1 MVGRLTLALTL
12 FLSPLIAQVAQ
23 AQPLSDRVPA
33 DALVYVGWQGSER
46 LPAAYDNSRLKAAL
60 DTSGLRQ
67 FVDESIPQLMRLAA
81 RQDREAEHMVAVLN
95 SLVLPMLKHPTAV
108 YFAGVDFGQQPVPK
122 FAILCD
128 AGPQADAIVQQLNQ
142 LLAMAGQAP
151 FPVMAYK
158 HETLAVLSVGYAKQ
172 GDAVATAD
180 KSITSAPAFKAA
192 MAHAGKEPMFVAYAD
207 TAAGMALVEKIGQ
220 QVNDAD
226 FNQNWPKVRDA
237 LGLAGLKQLICTAGF
252 DGQDW
257 GSQIF
262 IAAPAP
268 RKGLLAML
276 DAKPLSD
283 EALAAVPRTA
293 NWMIVARFDIA
304 GFLKGVREAGANF
317 DPNFPRMFDQGV
329 GAAQAAT
336 MVNPMQLFE
345 SFGDEWAIFVDP
357 NTVGIGPLGL
367 TAVNRLRDPAVAEQN
382 LKKLHT
388 ALDNVINSNLP
399 RENPPIR
406 INFATSKVGD
416 LTVYHVKAPFFSP
429 AWTIKDGNLY
439 AGLYVQT
446 VTEAASRG
454 GSKQGSILEN
464 EKFQAL
470 RTRLGN
476 AGRAQ
481 SLSFVDLQDTAKENY
496 QFLLLASQVAHGF
509 ADMFGAETPAFL
521 IPPLKKLMPHL
532 APAGGVTWTDDAGWH
547 ARGVEPFPG
556 SQALASQGG
565 LVLAAAPLAVGV
577 AVPATFKARQQAERV
592 RAASNLRQIG
602 MGCMLYAN
610 ENRGK
615 YPPDLGALLQ
625 HDLNPDV
632 FVTGRGAQVPP
643 DVRAAAPDVQA
654 QWVNKNAD
662 FVYLGAGLNANVDAA
677 ADRVVAHEKFELGVN
692 GGINVL
698 FADGHVE
705 WMPTQMA
712 MDRVEQQKKPK

>member
-1 MVGRLTLALTL
+1 MVGRLILALTL
-12 FLSPLIAQVAQ
+12 FLSPLVAQ

-33 DALVYVGWQGSER
+33 DAIVYVGWQGSEK
-46 LPAAYDNSRLKAAL
+46 LPAAYDKSRLKAAL
-60 DTSGLRQ
+60 DESGLRQ
-67 FVDESIPQLMRLAA
+67 FVNESIPQLMRAGA
-81 RQDREAEHMVAVLN
+81 KADREAREMIQVVN
-95 SLVLPMLKHPTAV
+95 TLVFPMLKHPTAV
-108 YFAGVDFGQQPVPK
+108 YFAGVEFGQQPVPK

-128 AGPQADAIVQQLNQ
+128 AGPQADAVVQQLNQ
-142 LLAMAGQAP
+142 LLAMAGPAP
-151 FPVMAYK
+151 FPVLAYK
-158 HETLAVLSVGYAKQ
+158 HETLAVLSVGYARQ

-180 KSITSAPAFKAA
+180 KSITSAPAFRSA
-192 MAHAGKEPMFVAYAD
+192 MARVGKEPMFVAYAD
-207 TAAGMALVEKIGQ
+207 TAAGIALVERIGQ

-237 LGLAGLKQLICTAGF
+237 LGLAGLKQLIVTSGF

-257 GSQIF
+257 STQCF

-276 DAKPLSD
+276 DAKPVSDAALS
-283 EALAAVPRTA
+283 AVPKTA
-293 NWMIVARFDIA
+293 NWMMVTRFDVA
-304 GFLKGVREAGANF
+304 GLLKAIRDGGGNF
-317 DPNFPRMFDQGV
+317 NPEFPRMFDQGL

-345 SFGDEWAIFVDP
+345 SMGDEWVVYVDP
-357 NTVGIGPLGL
+357 TTIGIGPLGL
-367 TAVNRLRDPAVAEQN
+367 TVVNRLRDPAVAEAN
-382 LKKLHT
+382 LRKLHT

-406 INFATSKVGD
+406 VNFATSKVGD
-416 LTVYHVKAPFFSP
+416 LTIYHVKVPFFSP

-439 AGLYVQT
+439 AGFYLQT
-446 VTEAASRG
+446 VAEAAARG
-454 GSKQGSILEN
+454 GSRQGSILEN
-464 EKFQAL
+464 EKFQAM

-476 AGRAQ
+476 ADKAQ
-481 SLSFVDLQDTAKENY
+481 SLTFVDLQDTARENY
-496 QFLLLASQVAHGF
+496 QFLLLASQIAHGM

-521 IPPLKKLMPHL
+521 IPPLKKLLPHL
-532 APAGGVTWTDDAGWH
+532 APAGGVTWSDDAGWH

-565 LVLAAAPLAVGV
+565 LLLAAAPLAVGV
-577 AVPATFKARQQAERV
+577 AVPATVRAREQAQMV

-615 YPPDLGALLQ
+615 YPPNLGALLQ
-625 HDLNPDV
+625 HDLNPDA
-632 FVTGRGAQVPP
+632 FLTGRGRQVPP
-643 DVRAAAPDVQA
+643 EIRAAAPNVQA
-654 QWVNKNAD
+654 EWINKNSD
-662 FVYLGAGLNANVDAA
+662 FVYLGAGLNANVAV
-677 ADRVVAHEKFELGVN
+677 DRVVAHEKFELARN
-692 GGINVL
+692 GGVNVL

-705 WMPTQMA
+705 FMHTQMA